1 MPSGITY
8 SAEPFRYASRR
19 KPWAYRGAQRAMLY
33 AMRGLTNNDLLRRA
47 LAALAIAI
55 VVVALVPW
63 QADEAA
69 STKLAALFKNKQ
81 QALEAAAPMLAA
93 NPQVLADALLS
104 PAQTASQATTAQ
116 SSTLPET
123 PAVTPAPPPQ
133 TAKTPTTPI
142 VEEKTLALRAG
153 QTIQGLL
160 QATSIVGDEANAI
173 AKEIKS
179 VFDMRRLKAGQEV
192 TLKVRRD
199 GDITQL
205 LGLSFSAGTAKEI
218 KVARTKEGA
227 FDAKAVNVPTTL
239 KRLVANGEVNSSLYE
254 AAQTAGMPRGVM
266 TDVMKI
272 FAHKV
277 DFQRDVHKGDKFHV
291 LYEQNVTAKNEAV
304 GDGQVIFAVIETGGK
319 INRLYRYEFDKGQ
332 FDYFDEQGRTA
343 KRGLLRTPVNAA
355 RITSGFGVRRHPLL
369 GYSKM
374 HAGIDF
380 GAPTGTPIF
389 AAGDG
394 VVVKA
399 GFNGTYGRYVQIRH
413 NGRLQTAYGHMSRIA
428 DKLTA
433 GDRVKQGQVIAY
445 VGSSGRSTGPHLHY
459 EVIIDGKKV
468 NPMSVDVPTGR
479 SLNKKEMDAFKRW
492 RERLHAD
499 FQALNRGLPVGS
511 ILAMNSAE

>member
-1 MPSGITY
+1 MPSAISTTY
-8 SAEPFRYASRR
+8 PATEAFRYANRR
-19 KPWAYRGAQRAMLY
+19 KPWLQRGAQRLILHSLRTLGSNHSLR
-33 AMRGLTNNDLLRRA
+33 RGLMGM
-47 LAALAIAI
+47 AI
-55 VVVALVPW
+55 VLVSLSIVPW

-69 STKLAALFKNKQ
+69 SVKLAALFNNKHHT
-81 QALEAAAPMLAA
+81 LEAAVAT
-93 NPQVLADALLS
+93 PQAISQALLQPEALL
-104 PAQTASQATTAQ
+104 PAPQASTA
-116 SSTLPET
+116 LET
-123 PAVTPAPPPQ
+123 PPVTPAPPPQ
-133 TAKTPTTPI
+133 TAKTPTTPV
-142 VEEKTLALRAG
+142 VEEKTFALRAG

-160 QATSIVGDEANAI
+160 QAAGTVGEDANAI

-205 LGLSFSAGTAKEI
+205 LGLTFSAGSAKEI
-218 KVARTKEGA
+218 KVARTKTGA

-239 KRLVANGEVNSSLYE
+239 KKLVANGEVNSSLYE
-254 AAQTAGMPRGVM
+254 AASAVGMPRGVM

-291 LYEQNVTAKNEAV
+291 LYEQNVTAKGDAV
-304 GDGQVIFAVIETGGK
+304 GDGQVIFAAIETAGK

-355 RITSGFGVRRHPLL
+355 RMSSGFGVRRHPIL

-374 HAGIDF
+374 HTGVDF
-380 GAPTGTPIF
+380 AAPTGTPIF

-399 GFNGTYGRYVQIRH
+399 GFNGSYGRYVQIRH
-413 NGRLQTAYGHMSRIA
+413 NGRLQTAYAHMSRIA
-428 DKLTA
+428 DKLTP
-433 GDRVKQGQVIAY
+433 GSRVKQGQVIAY
-445 VGSSGRSTGPHLHY
+445 VGTSGRSTGPHLHY
-459 EVIIDGKKV
+459 EVIIDGRKV

-479 SLNKKEMDAFKRW
+479 SLNKTEMANFKRW
-492 RERLHAD
+492 RERLHAE
-499 FQALNRGLPVGS
+499 FQALNKGLPVGAV
-511 ILAMNSAE
+511 LAMNTENR